1 MELGSLTSTS
11 CTARIWTA
19 RVTDPTGGNLAV
31 LESDMEYPSSPGSW
45 GDEGHLPGHLGSLNT
60 ICFPSLCSW
69 LLLKIR
75 FYWKEQKKK
84 RHFWQ
89 KSESERQTLQTEGLI
104 SWPSPLLFL
113 VPRFL
118 CPFPPLPRP
127 EKKELSLPTHAPEIK
142 GATAGGGGRRTLT
155 FVGFL
160 VSFCHGCS
168 LGPLRTKQRGK
179 NGQGQGCTG
188 PATPPLLPPQ
198 SLPARSLWLLQGF

>member
-75 FYWKEQKKK
+75 LYWKEQKKK

-142 GATAGGGGRRTLT
+142 GATAGGGG
-155 FVGFL
+155 
-160 VSFCHGCS
+160 S
-168 LGPLRTKQRGK
+168 LHMGGSPCLAFAAQIRFI
-179 NGQGQGCTG
+179 NCVHV
-188 PATPPLLPPQ
+188 PVHL
-198 SLPARSLWLLQGF
+198 LLQVASPGSHVS